1 MQQLLEH
8 LRKIEEG
15 KQTNARIL
23 RKFQSKKSRNDAPP
37 VNDIDPNEIY
47 SILQGRRRKKPSK
60 EVVVSLAISDTPPN
74 ELPYPV
80 EALTHRRNKL
90 HEAMTQ
96 ILRPPET
103 APVLPPAPSPP
114 KVTYSLDNKLK
125 QHLKLQHEQQ
135 IHEIRRASAQVE
147 TTMAEAQDL
156 IPLSFLLER
165 NMAALCQS
173 KAGAIIKSAF
183 HALLLQFYA
192 DAWEHWQQFIQCSR
206 AAERQAAALVIC
218 RVFRGHRTRKAC
230 EQLRLQLGQLEKAK
244 SDAIMRSVKTR
255 AKCALAIQMVFR
267 QFKMRQRQQEAL
279 RRHTAATRIQH
290 LAVFNR
296 QRRLALAK
304 MLLDARLIHAALQVQ
319 RVWRGSRG
327 RRVAKRVRTHRRQQK
342 LFHTLSDPKL
352 AIAYRFETNGAAFR
366 IQRQVR
372 RWLQR
377 RRGRAMRQAIQASRA
392 ESKARLLLLKVV
404 RRFKR
409 RKRERE
415 LEASHA
421 VRTKAARIIQ
431 RYIAQWVQ
439 HRKWK
444 LLRVARRKQER
455 LARMALKAKRLK
467 PQNMVVANL
476 SIRGASKTW
485 RTISSRLRKPK
496 ANRKEDAVVTIQR
509 AWRYAKKRHQV
520 YLKALYVKLD
530 VAASR
535 RAALQRH
542 VTRIQK
548 VWRGRRE
555 RRKCRILWL
564 DKAIRNSLQKW
575 KARRLRRRN
584 LAAMKIQTKYRAWC
598 TRRITEVAQRVLH
611 RQHASASRI
620 QRLARHILSVEM
632 VQRRRDAWR
641 LQQEILEF
649 CSVSLQRCLRKNM
662 DFLVLQ
668 SLEGT
673 IEDVLTYREWLT
685 NNLYNPKDAASFP
698 IFQILFL
705 DYSGIKRDLWSTQ
718 SIKEFKALRLD
729 RSKFVKLFR
738 EAFASSERLMEITSE
753 ADRVLAKLKAHPSQ
767 SRSSLAY
774 TDFVFCM
781 KEMAKLQ
788 IKSKKLSD
796 DERLLQL
803 FWRHFATSKW
813 SQKYK
818 APDQMK
824 QYALTWMEYNAQRIQ
839 RLARRDQYRQRG
851 LILLN
856 LKRLELQQMKIHKA
870 AQSIQ
875 NAWRGR
881 SSRQYMRKLMQ
892 KVFRKYIDA
901 ATGLPYWTNPQTGY
915 STWKKPSL
923 LGKQDVD
930 HNPIPLADEVT
941 EYEVKCSN
949 CNIEPIHETCFQC
962 QDNYCKI
969 CFQTLHAK
977 GKMATHQHFAIPTC
991 TSCLYQIAS
1000 RLCNECKE
1008 PYCDN
1013 CMAYLHSKGT
1023 LVGHSATALMPICID
1038 CNGKRATRVH
1048 CQTCNKNIC
1057 KSCWQFHPPEY
1068 CQPLPF
1074 ISFPVEAERA
1084 RFETLKTNE
1093 ILAEEKRIQDAK
1105 DLEALKIKMALRIQR
1120 GWRRKVSCKTG
1131 IMHLLDL
1138 HKQKQDLWEKIRR
1151 DRLTEKNLVYQVKYL
1166 FGKADVLETDSSIQR
1181 ILRGLNIYTRHKIES
1196 RARALNIPL
1205 EEYLHLGVLL
1215 PGVASI
1221 NEGSNQIETSEDLR
1235 GWLVPAQAIRIQN
1248 HIVYADTVESVGET
1262 FIRLSEP
1269 FAHPGIV
1276 RSQFYGVEFSHE
1288 FPVRL
1293 IPPKAK
1299 HQVKLREMAEKPAVT
1314 KTLLSLGA
1322 TFNRVAHSF
1331 DEDSFLGKAL
1341 TRTAQRIQKKLH
1353 QQQFER
1359 SKRSQEVAALSMNR
1373 SEQDKRVHSLRR
1385 EMSMKFDRGE
1395 SIKIQQQPTQSTAAT
1410 DLGTPDPPYSPQTKT
1425 KLSPPGEVQQRLNTP
1440 PFEGKTTTA
1449 KLEPNLNTTKP
1460 AEVLAPS
1467 TNSSS
1472 DTMLALNVSE
1482 NDDVKDITTT
1492 NGTKL
1497 SHMEQVEAD
1506 TSYSALISS
1515 LEDPSSYNVAV
1526 HQQQHTPDE
1535 STLMADSS
1543 LSNYNM
1549 AYNNAIGTT
1558 SAAYTDQG
1566 YEHANTYESYNQP
1579 NYDSYCDY
1587 NSDYTY
1593 IYNAGEDAF
1602 PSYPEDSSAYNINF
1616 DGDYQYPSDDPVPSY
1631 GDSVGDSSA
1640 IDQEW
1645 QEAYDPSSGQMY
1657 YYNTRTGESVWQ

>member
-1 MQQLLEH
+1 
-8 LRKIEEG
+8 
-15 KQTNARIL
+15 
-23 RKFQSKKSRNDAPP
+23 
-37 VNDIDPNEIY
+37 
-47 SILQGRRRKKPSK
+47 
-60 EVVVSLAISDTPPN
+60 
-74 ELPYPV
+74 
-80 EALTHRRNKL
+80 
-90 HEAMTQ
+90 
-96 ILRPPET
+96 
-103 APVLPPAPSPP
+103 
-114 KVTYSLDNKLK
+114 
-125 QHLKLQHEQQ
+125 
-135 IHEIRRASAQVE
+135 
-147 TTMAEAQDL
+147 MA
-156 IPLSFLLER
+156 
-165 NMAALCQS
+165 
-173 KAGAIIKSAF
+173 
-183 HALLLQFYA
+183 
-192 DAWEHWQQFIQCSR
+192 
-206 AAERQAAALVIC
+206 
-218 RVFRGHRTRKAC
+218 
-230 EQLRLQLGQLEKAK
+230 
-244 SDAIMRSVKTR
+244 
-255 AKCALAIQMVFR
+255 
-267 QFKMRQRQQEAL
+267 
-279 RRHTAATRIQH
+279 
-290 LAVFNR
+290 
-296 QRRLALAK
+296 
-304 MLLDARLIHAALQVQ
+304 
-319 RVWRGSRG
+319 
-327 RRVAKRVRTHRRQQK
+327 
-342 LFHTLSDPKL
+342 
-352 AIAYRFETNGAAFR
+352 
-366 IQRQVR
+366 
-372 RWLQR
+372 
-377 RRGRAMRQAIQASRA
+377 
-392 ESKARLLLLKVV
+392 
-404 RRFKR
+404 
-409 RKRERE
+409 
-415 LEASHA
+415 
-421 VRTKAARIIQ
+421 
-431 RYIAQWVQ
+431 
-439 HRKWK
+439 
-444 LLRVARRKQER
+444 
-455 LARMALKAKRLK
+455 
-467 PQNMVVANL
+467 
-476 SIRGASKTW
+476 
-485 RTISSRLRKPK
+485 
-496 ANRKEDAVVTIQR
+496 
-509 AWRYAKKRHQV
+509 
-520 YLKALYVKLD
+520 
-530 VAASR
+530 
-535 RAALQRH
+535 
-542 VTRIQK
+542 
-548 VWRGRRE
+548 
-555 RRKCRILWL
+555 
-564 DKAIRNSLQKW
+564 
-575 KARRLRRRN
+575 
-584 LAAMKIQTKYRAWC
+584 
-598 TRRITEVAQRVLH
+598 
-611 RQHASASRI
+611 
-620 QRLARHILSVEM
+620 
-632 VQRRRDAWR
+632 
-641 LQQEILEF
+641 
-649 CSVSLQRCLRKNM
+649 
-662 DFLVLQ
+662 
-668 SLEGT
+668 
-673 IEDVLTYREWLT
+673 
-685 NNLYNPKDAASFP
+685 
-698 IFQILFL
+698 
-705 DYSGIKRDLWSTQ
+705 
-718 SIKEFKALRLD
+718 
-729 RSKFVKLFR
+729 
-738 EAFASSERLMEITSE
+738 
-753 ADRVLAKLKAHPSQ
+753 
-767 SRSSLAY
+767 
-774 TDFVFCM
+774 
-781 KEMAKLQ
+781 
-788 IKSKKLSD
+788 
-796 DERLLQL
+796 
-803 FWRHFATSKW
+803 
-813 SQKYK
+813 
-818 APDQMK
+818 
-824 QYALTWMEYNAQRIQ
+824 
-839 RLARRDQYRQRG
+839 
-851 LILLN
+851 
-856 LKRLELQQMKIHKA
+856 
-870 AQSIQ
+870 
-875 NAWRGR
+875 
-881 SSRQYMRKLMQ
+881 
-892 KVFRKYIDA
+892 
-901 ATGLPYWTNPQTGY
+901 
-915 STWKKPSL
+915 
-923 LGKQDVD
+923 
-930 HNPIPLADEVT
+930 
-941 EYEVKCSN
+941 
-949 CNIEPIHETCFQC
+949 
-962 QDNYCKI
+962 
-969 CFQTLHAK
+969 
-977 GKMATHQHFAIPTC
+977 
-991 TSCLYQIAS
+991 
-1000 RLCNECKE
+1000 
-1008 PYCDN
+1008 
-1013 CMAYLHSKGT
+1013 
-1023 LVGHSATALMPICID
+1023 ATALMPICID
-1038 CNGKRATRVH
+1038 CNGKRATR
-1048 CQTCNKNIC
+1048 
-1057 KSCWQFHPPEY
+1057 
-1068 CQPLPF
+1068 PLPF

>member
-1 MQQLLEH
+1 
-8 LRKIEEG
+8 
-15 KQTNARIL
+15 
-23 RKFQSKKSRNDAPP
+23 
-37 VNDIDPNEIY
+37 
-47 SILQGRRRKKPSK
+47 
-60 EVVVSLAISDTPPN
+60 
-74 ELPYPV
+74 
-80 EALTHRRNKL
+80 
-90 HEAMTQ
+90 
-96 ILRPPET
+96 
-103 APVLPPAPSPP
+103 
-114 KVTYSLDNKLK
+114 
-125 QHLKLQHEQQ
+125 
-135 IHEIRRASAQVE
+135 
-147 TTMAEAQDL
+147 
-156 IPLSFLLER
+156 
-165 NMAALCQS
+165 
-173 KAGAIIKSAF
+173 
-183 HALLLQFYA
+183 
-192 DAWEHWQQFIQCSR
+192 
-206 AAERQAAALVIC
+206 
-218 RVFRGHRTRKAC
+218 
-230 EQLRLQLGQLEKAK
+230 
-244 SDAIMRSVKTR
+244 
-255 AKCALAIQMVFR
+255 
-267 QFKMRQRQQEAL
+267 
-279 RRHTAATRIQH
+279 
-290 LAVFNR
+290 
-296 QRRLALAK
+296 
-304 MLLDARLIHAALQVQ
+304 
-319 RVWRGSRG
+319 
-327 RRVAKRVRTHRRQQK
+327 
-342 LFHTLSDPKL
+342 
-352 AIAYRFETNGAAFR
+352 
-366 IQRQVR
+366 
-372 RWLQR
+372 
-377 RRGRAMRQAIQASRA
+377 
-392 ESKARLLLLKVV
+392 
-404 RRFKR
+404 
-409 RKRERE
+409 
-415 LEASHA
+415 
-421 VRTKAARIIQ
+421 
-431 RYIAQWVQ
+431 
-439 HRKWK
+439 
-444 LLRVARRKQER
+444 
-455 LARMALKAKRLK
+455 
-467 PQNMVVANL
+467 
-476 SIRGASKTW
+476 
-485 RTISSRLRKPK
+485 
-496 ANRKEDAVVTIQR
+496 
-509 AWRYAKKRHQV
+509 
-520 YLKALYVKLD
+520 
-530 VAASR
+530 
-535 RAALQRH
+535 
-542 VTRIQK
+542 
-548 VWRGRRE
+548 
-555 RRKCRILWL
+555 
-564 DKAIRNSLQKW
+564 
-575 KARRLRRRN
+575 
-584 LAAMKIQTKYRAWC
+584 
-598 TRRITEVAQRVLH
+598 
-611 RQHASASRI
+611 
-620 QRLARHILSVEM
+620 
-632 VQRRRDAWR
+632 
-641 LQQEILEF
+641 
-649 CSVSLQRCLRKNM
+649 
-662 DFLVLQ
+662 
-668 SLEGT
+668 
-673 IEDVLTYREWLT
+673 
-685 NNLYNPKDAASFP
+685 
-698 IFQILFL
+698 
-705 DYSGIKRDLWSTQ
+705 
-718 SIKEFKALRLD
+718 
-729 RSKFVKLFR
+729 
-738 EAFASSERLMEITSE
+738 
-753 ADRVLAKLKAHPSQ
+753 
-767 SRSSLAY
+767 
-774 TDFVFCM
+774 
-781 KEMAKLQ
+781 
-788 IKSKKLSD
+788 
-796 DERLLQL
+796 
-803 FWRHFATSKW
+803 
-813 SQKYK
+813 
-818 APDQMK
+818 
-824 QYALTWMEYNAQRIQ
+824 
-839 RLARRDQYRQRG
+839 
-851 LILLN
+851 
-856 LKRLELQQMKIHKA
+856 
-870 AQSIQ
+870 
-875 NAWRGR
+875 
-881 SSRQYMRKLMQ
+881 MRKLMQ
-892 KVFRKYIDA
+892 KYIDA
-901 ATGLPYWTNPQTGY
+901 ATGIPYWTNPQTGY

-949 CNIEPIHETCFQC
+949 CNVRILFNVFFSNIYASKLYTRR
-962 QDNYCKI
+962 
-969 CFQTLHAK
+969 AK
-977 GKMATHQHFAIPTC
+977 WRRTSILRYQRVHPACTKLLPVFATSAKSHTAIIAWRTYIPRAPLLAIP
-991 TSCLYQIAS
+991 
-1000 RLCNECKE
+1000 
-1008 PYCDN
+1008 
-1013 CMAYLHSKGT
+1013 
-1023 LVGHSATALMPICID
+1023 LMPICID

-1120 GWRRKVSCKTG
+1120 GWRRKTG

-1151 DRLTEKNLVYQVKYL
+1151 DRLKNLVYQVKYL
-1166 FGKADVLETDSSIQR
+1166 FGKADRRS
-1181 ILRGLNIYTRHKIES
+1181 TRVAIKLK
-1196 RARALNIPL
+1196 RARI
-1205 EEYLHLGVLL
+1205 Y
-1215 PGVASI
+1215 
-1221 NEGSNQIETSEDLR
+1221 ED
-1235 GWLVPAQAIRIQN
+1235 GWFQLKIQN

-1293 IPPKAK
+1293 IPPKSL
-1299 HQVKLREMAEKPAVT
+1299 QSQKLVM
-1314 KTLLSLGA
+1314 LSLGA